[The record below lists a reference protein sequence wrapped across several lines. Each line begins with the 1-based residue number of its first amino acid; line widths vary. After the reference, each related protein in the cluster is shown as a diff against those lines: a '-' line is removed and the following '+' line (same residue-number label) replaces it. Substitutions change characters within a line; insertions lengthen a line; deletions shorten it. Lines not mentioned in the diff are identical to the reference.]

1 MKKIDLSIILN
12 SISEGSTKH
21 LIKTIATFDTINEKE
36 VVDCIYGQ
44 YNNWKF

>member
-21 LIKTIATFDTINEKE
+21 LIKIIATFSVINEKE

-44 YNNWKF
+44 YNHWKF